1 MHPCSRGLVLRA
13 QIIFALFGLTA
24 AFTTLVAPFSSR
36 QLFRHKASIKGA
48 AWSKFNP
55 SPVGSQA
62 MDTTPKESQVAA
74 SAADSTDKKP
84 AKSKTKQIEPRPTP
98 SVAAKVCV
106 CVPCD
111 EPTRARTSARMLC
124 WRRAR
129 GGRGCS
135 TVQRDGVC
143 WLWGARAACA
153 ADGTRLGLY
162 GT

>member
-1 MHPCSRGLVLRA
+1 MVHPCSRGLVLRA

-48 AWSKFNP
+48 AWSNFYP

-62 MDTTPKESQVAA
+62 MDIKPMESTQATAPAAATMDTKPKESQVAA

-84 AKSKTKQIEPRPTP
+84 AESQTKQIEPEPTP
-98 SVAAKVCV
+98 SVAAKVCMR
-106 CVPCD
+106 VPCD

-124 WRRAR
+124 AGAWRGAGQR
-129 GGRGCS
+129 GSG
-135 TVQRDGVC
+135 
-143 WLWGARAACA
+143 
-153 ADGTRLGLY
+153 
-162 GT
+162 

>member
-1 MHPCSRGLVLRA
+1 MVGSVGGARPFPARPADRPAVPHLRLQCTYTRTPHPARAHRCNTDARMHVPRA
-13 QIIFALFGLTA
+13 HNH
-24 AFTTLVAPFSSR
+24 SSR
-36 QLFRHKASIKGA
+36 ATH
-48 AWSKFNP
+48 
-55 SPVGSQA
+55 QA
-62 MDTTPKESQVAA
+62 YAVREHG
-74 SAADSTDKKP
+74 
-84 AKSKTKQIEPRPTP
+84 TKQIEPEPTP
-98 SVAAKVCV
+98 SVAAKVCM